1 MIEFDNVTKVFPPEQ
16 VILRNV
22 SMHIQR
28 GDYVLLTGDAGSG
41 KSVLFQM
48 ILGYEEPSRGK
59 VQVFGRN
66 LEHLSLKDKPFLRR
80 RIGWISQEP
89 QFMHSRSVY
98 ENLLNVLQASSI
110 FGLEAEQ
117 RTVNILKTVELELDL
132 DMMPAELSK
141 GQLQKLAIARALLLQ
156 PAVLLAD
163 DPFTFLSADEI
174 EKVAKLFKEYNEQ
187 GTTILLTS
195 RLWNPVEFG
204 VKRVLEISDA
214 VVMEPQGNTSVVS
227 S

>member
-1 MIEFDNVTKVFPPEQ
+1 
-16 VILRNV
+16 
-22 SMHIQR
+22 MHIPR

-48 ILGYEEPSRGK
+48 ILGYEEPSRGT

-66 LEHLSLKDKPFLRR
+66 LEHLNLKDKPFLRR

-98 ENLLNVLQASSI
+98 ENLLNVLHASSI

-117 RTVNILKTVELELDL
+117 RTVNMLKSVELELDL

-141 GQLQKLAIARALLLQ
+141 GQSQKLAIARALLLQ
-156 PAVLLAD
+156 PAILLAD
-163 DPFTFLSADEI
+163 DPFTFLSAEEI
-174 EKVAKLFKEYNEQ
+174 HKVAKLFHDYNEQ

-195 RLWNPVEFG
+195 RLWNPRESG
-204 VKRVLEISDA
+204 VKRILEISDA
-214 VVMEPQGNTSVVS
+214 VVMEPQNNLPVVS
-227 S
+227 I